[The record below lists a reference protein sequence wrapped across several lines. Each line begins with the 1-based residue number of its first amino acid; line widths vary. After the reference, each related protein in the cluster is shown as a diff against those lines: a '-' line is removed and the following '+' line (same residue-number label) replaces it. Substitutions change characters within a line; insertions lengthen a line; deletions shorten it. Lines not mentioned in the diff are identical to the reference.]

1 MKLIS
6 FQIGLKIALF
16 LLQLDQENLQ
26 LTDTKRYVPV
36 VTLFTLDNIKLSEQ
50 LESGFKRI
58 INYDKYQSKLM
69 EQAQYKYLDYLI
81 D

>member
-69 EQAQYKYLDYLI
+69 EQAQNKYLDYLI

>member
-16 LLQLDQENLQ
+16 LLQLDQENLR
-26 LTDTKRYVPV
+26 LTDTKRYVLV
-36 VTLFTLDNIKLSEQ
+36 VTLFTLDNIKLLEQ

-69 EQAQYKYLDYLI
+69 EQAQNKYLDYLI

>member
-6 FQIGLKIALF
+6 FQIDLKIALF

-69 EQAQYKYLDYLI
+69 EQAQNKYLDYLI